1 MPTTFDDDVL
11 AGAPA
16 AAVVQA
22 FYDRLLAD
30 GEVLRHVDRRY
41 LLRFRA
47 EHRAFVAVAGSAGRM
62 MHPSNARLAVA
73 AAAFDVVL
81 AHLEAVLGEVDVAPA
96 VAAGLVAV
104 LSPERTTRPPLA
116 IVGS

>member
-1 MPTTFDDDVL
+1 MPATFDDLL

-16 AAVVQA
+16 AAVVMA

-30 GEVLRHVDRRY
+30 GAVLRHVDRRD
-41 LLRFRA
+41 LLRCRS

-62 MHPSNARLAVA
+62 MHPANERLAVA
-73 AAAFDVVL
+73 AGAFDLVVG
-81 AHLEAVLGEVDVAPA
+81 HLEAVLGEVDVAPA

-104 LSPERTTRPPLA
+104 LCPERTGRPPLA
-116 IVGS
+116 IVRS